1 MAVLAEVVEAMAG
14 RAKIVIDGGF
24 MRGTDIVKARPLCLE
39 PASGVALASVVNH
52 CRTGAVQKFVY
63 VGSMTR

>member
-1 MAVLAEVVEAMAG
+1 MSLVICFDSAPPPPQV
-14 RAKIVIDGGF
+14 VIDGGF

-39 PASGVALASVVNH
+39 PASGVALASVANH

-63 VGSMTR
+63 YGLYG